1 MHVLDLLS
9 NTFIDNAVSLDNPK
23 EKKKKKKRKRD
34 KGKIFKS
41 IWDEIYAASY
51 PALYTRIH
59 STCFSIVGDDDLL
72 SAFLSSKKKKK
83 KHSQEKDHDEAV
95 SNKKMKKKRK
105 DKDKL
110 RTEDL
115 MDMFGDTELP
125 WEDPEKLVQLNQVVS
140 MGSHHSR

>member
-1 MHVLDLLS
+1 M
-9 NTFIDNAVSLDNPK
+9 
-23 EKKKKKKRKRD
+23 
-34 KGKIFKS
+34 
-41 IWDEIYAASY
+41 
-51 PALYTRIH
+51 
-59 STCFSIVGDDDLL
+59 L

-83 KHSQEKDHDEAV
+83 KHSQEKDRDEAV
-95 SNKKMKKKRK
+95 STKKTKKKRK